1 MSKNIKPT
9 ADELRI
15 IRAYA
20 EKAAGLSKVR
30 LEPGIR
36 VNINDNNVERS
47 INVLLVTKDDPLNWG
62 DTDLWSTANWNEF
75 KKGFPSKDGEAI
87 VDFYVYGLGY
97 SGQLECNVQAHF
109 KDGRLIGMTDD
120 FNRNINGLPA

>member
-1 MSKNIKPT
+1 MSDIIKPT

-15 IRAYA
+15 VRSYA
-20 EKAAGLSKVR
+20 EKAAKLSKVK

-36 VNINDNNVERS
+36 VNINDSTVERS
-47 INVLLVTKDDPLNWG
+47 INVLLVTKNDPENWG
-62 DTDLWSTANWNEF
+62 DTDLWSPTNWDVF
-75 KKGFPSKDGEAI
+75 KKGFKSKDGAAI
-87 VDFYVYGLGY
+87 VDFYVSGLGY

-109 KDGRLIGMTDD
+109 ENGRLIGMTDD